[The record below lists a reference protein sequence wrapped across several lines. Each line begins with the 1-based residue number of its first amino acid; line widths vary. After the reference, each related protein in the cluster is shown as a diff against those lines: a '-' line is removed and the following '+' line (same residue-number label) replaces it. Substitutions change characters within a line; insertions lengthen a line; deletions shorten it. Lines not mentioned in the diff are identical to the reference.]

1 MRATDVIKRIINYA
15 TGEAFDSCDAC
26 ILCGENPMEAGRNY
40 CSHCTPEIVQAE
52 AEFQE
57 WKLSQEGQEARAH
70 MRTLAALSD
79 AIVIVKAEQE
89 GWKIDHYGTDRRR
102 SQ

>member
-1 MRATDVIKRIINYA
+1 MGAINVIKRITNYR
-15 TGEAFDSCDAC
+15 TGEAFDSRDVCT
-26 ILCGENPMEAGRNY
+26 LCGENPMEAGRNY

-57 WKLSQEGQEARAH
+57 WKLSQEGQEAQAH

-89 GWKIDHYGTDRRR
+89 GWKIDRYGADRRR